1 MKEKA
6 SAPEGG
12 GGGWRTADTSW
23 YKMEPGDKGKVVDV
37 QRSGQD
43 INKQQL
49 PAILPI
55 LPIYR

>member
-1 MKEKA
+1 
-6 SAPEGG
+6 
-12 GGGWRTADTSW
+12 
-23 YKMEPGDKGKVVDV
+23 VDV

-55 LPIYR
+55 LPIYRWPVGPSKTA

>member
-1 MKEKA
+1 
-6 SAPEGG
+6 
-12 GGGWRTADTSW
+12 
-23 YKMEPGDKGKVVDV
+23 MEPGDKGKVVDV